1 MMQVTRLLEVGVTL
15 GLFGAIAGV
24 ARLFRKGAPLDAGA
38 VSATWLADQERGKS
52 GPGKTASREGPPARV
67 NFGRLRQT
75 TWADRSGQYRSSA
88 ATGRIRC
95 NSHRVLC
102 RMSVARLGY

>member
-38 VSATWLADQERGKS
+38 VSATWLADQERGK
-52 GPGKTASREGPPARV
+52 
-67 NFGRLRQT
+67 
-75 TWADRSGQYRSSA
+75 
-88 ATGRIRC
+88 
-95 NSHRVLC
+95 
-102 RMSVARLGY
+102 